1 MVRTTRRSRRSARE
15 FYLAR
20 LDAEIRG
27 WEGTLHSLEGRVQE
41 LHDEIRPRFA
51 GELTAMRVKYL
62 GVATSVRGL
71 QGTGE
76 EVWETVRPHIEQTWK
91 ACRQQLQELDE
102 ALRRA
107 TEPRRAS

>member
-1 MVRTTRRSRRSARE
+1 MARTPRRSRMAARE

-20 LDAEIRG
+20 LEAEVRG
-27 WEGTLHSLEGRVQE
+27 WRATLHSLEGRLPQLPEEV
-41 LHDEIRPRFA
+41 RPRFA
-51 GELTAMRVKYL
+51 TELHAMRVKYL

-76 EVWETVRPHIEQTWK
+76 EVWETLRPQVEQTWT
-91 ACRQQLQELDE
+91 ACRRALQELDE

-107 TEPRRAS
+107 AEPSTN